1 MTRTILLFAPEGPF
15 ADELRREL
23 ERLGH
28 AVTRVHD
35 AEAGLREAE
44 RHGPDLVL
52 VTIELP
58 GTSGYLVCNKLKKSP
73 ATKDTPVLLLSSESS
88 EETFEQH
95 RKLRTRADDYVHTP
109 IPWQALLARMAPYLG
124 PTAPAPR
131 AARPVRAAPASPA
144 PPVPAAGDRAPGS
157 DDGESVEAALAR
169 TLLLAAEAK
178 QWDVVRQVTS
188 ELEAR
193 RLRSAR

>member
-52 VTIELP
+52 VGTGLP
-58 GTSGYLVCNKLKKSP
+58 GTSGYWVCNRLESSP
-73 ATKDTPVLLLSSESS
+73 ATQIRESV
-88 EETFEQH
+88 
-95 RKLRTRADDYVHTP
+95 D
-109 IPWQALLARMAPYLG
+109 
-124 PTAPAPR
+124 
-131 AARPVRAAPASPA
+131 
-144 PPVPAAGDRAPGS
+144 PAA
-157 DDGESVEAALAR
+157 
-169 TLLLAAEAK
+169 AE
-178 QWDVVRQVTS
+178 RS
-188 ELEAR
+188 R
-193 RLRSAR
+193 RGCPP